1 MKDILDYLINNDL
14 KGVSNNIDIA
24 KGKYELITD
33 FSELKTKIKRAWLS
47 KRL

>member
-24 KGKYELITD
+24 KGKHELVTD
-33 FSELKTKIKRAWLS
+33 FTDIKRKIIRSWRR
-47 KRL
+47 K